1 MNLSKQNEMLI
12 EILNILASSPNST
25 VKETWSTQSLTK
37 ILVYSYNFLTLFFF
51 NYYIIRGVYPSSFN
65 LAKSIF
71 ERLFI
76 FSLRNQTNRVV
87 SLK

>member
-1 MNLSKQNEMLI
+1 MDLSKQNEMLI
-12 EILNILASSPNST
+12 EILYILASSPHST

-37 ILVYSYNFLTLFFF
+37 ILVYSNNFLTLFF
-51 NYYIIRGVYPSSFN
+51 NYIILGVYPSSFN

-76 FSLRNQTNRVV
+76 FSLRNQANRVV